1 MCPFVFLAESFFPL
15 SLSLF
20 FSIGEEFK
28 NSRRFV
34 AIDHETFFAELTLLV
49 FAIPLFFADPRTFP
63 PSITYFS
70 FAGWGNSLAKGGKG
84 WSRCLTLS
92 VYQVVFALLP
102 LYFLSPVFRTLCVF
116 FSPRFSRRAFVA
128 PFYIV
133 TFSYKSLC
141 NDIFTRRREVS
152 WKY

>member
-49 FAIPLFFADPRTFP
+49 FAIPLFFRGSSNV
-63 PSITYFS
+63 PS
-70 FAGWGNSLAKGGKG
+70 LDH
-84 WSRCLTLS
+84 
-92 VYQVVFALLP
+92 VFL
-102 LYFLSPVFRTLCVF
+102 FCRVG
-116 FSPRFSRRAFVA
+116 
-128 PFYIV
+128 
-133 TFSYKSLC
+133 
-141 NDIFTRRREVS
+141 
-152 WKY
+152 